1 MATREQL
8 TAWIAEAEVAQHRLM
23 MGQQEVSVRDSNGDQ
38 VTFNSSNASR
48 LAAYIQW
55 LKSELANLDRVPLR
69 GPLRP
74 IWS

>member
-8 TAWIAEAEVAQHRLM
+8 TVWLREAELAQHRLM
-23 MGQQEVSVRDSNGDQ
+23 MGEQVVSVRDSNGDTVQ
-38 VTFNSSNASR
+38 YSSANASR

-55 LKSELANLDRVPLR
+55 LKSELNALTLQPLN

-74 IWS
+74 VFS